1 MSDDVRHIRLRHSD
15 VMVWKGRLAFARSIL
30 ALNDDEGVCRDC
42 ITRCVEILHGPVPGA
57 DLN

>member
-1 MSDDVRHIRLRHSD
+1 MSDVRHIRVEPND
-15 VMVWKGRLAFARSIL
+15 VMVLKGRLAFAHRIK
-30 ALNDDEGVCRDC
+30 ALNQDDTVCRDC